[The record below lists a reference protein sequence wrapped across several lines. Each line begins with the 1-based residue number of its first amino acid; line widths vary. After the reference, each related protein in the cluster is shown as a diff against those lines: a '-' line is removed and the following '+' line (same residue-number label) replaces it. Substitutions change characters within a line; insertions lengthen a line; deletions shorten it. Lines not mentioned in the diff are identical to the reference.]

1 MKILILHNRYR
12 DQGGEEA
19 VVSSEIELLRSNGH
33 KVLFYELSNTD
44 LFKGNIFRKIS
55 HLFNIIW
62 SRESYKKVRKIIR
75 EEKPDIVHIHNVFF
89 LMSVSVY
96 YACRHENAVVV
107 QSLHNYRF
115 LCPMAVLYRDGRVC
129 RECLDKGLL
138 MSIKNKCIKKSK
150 LWAVAMLC
158 ILKFHYKNNTFK
170 KFINTYIALSSFS
183 KEQFAL
189 AGFNAERIKIK
200 PNFIDCDPG
209 LAEKRGDYALCISR
223 FSPEKGIDILL
234 EAWKKVDYLPLKV
247 IGDGSQ
253 FSELKE
259 YSQKH
264 SLDVEFFGHK
274 PNSEVID
281 CIKKSLM
288 VVLPSKCNENFP
300 RIIVESFACSTPVI
314 ASKIGALAEIVK
326 EGKTGLLFDSEAP
339 DDLADKVKY
348 LYQNREVVKSMG
360 SNARK
365 EYEEKYKAQTN
376 YEMLMNIYR
385 DAIESHKAAAEKDV
399 KRYSL
404 ENPFVYE
411 GNYFHDYFRAIPFAR
426 SKKMLDKNNMSLDD
440 KTLLVAS
447 CGCGIDA
454 HYLKKY
460 YNPRKICF
468 TDIHMRAME
477 KTKSNFHKESFVLTD
492 NHKLS
497 FKDNAFDYVFVG
509 ASLHHLKEPL
519 RGIYELLRVAKEGL
533 IVIEPNDS
541 WLTRAFE
548 KLGWASE
555 YEPDHDNY
563 VYRFSKRDVVKISKA
578 LFFKYEVRR
587 FFAVHKVAK
596 TKLEFLIIKAV
607 NAAANIFC
615 PSIGNYIV
623 FLVKKEQILPKC
635 MKNERLKN
643 GYYAGIRKI

>member
-1 MKILILHNRYR
+1 MKILILHNYYR

-19 VVSSEIELLRSNGH
+19 VVSSEAELLKRNGH
-33 KVLFYELSNTD
+33 EVLFFKLSNQD
-44 LFKGNIFRKIS
+44 LFKGNIFKKLS
-55 HLFNIIW
+55 HFFNIIW
-62 SRESYKKVRKIIR
+62 SRKSYREVRKIIK

-96 YACRHENAVVV
+96 YACRDENAVVV

-115 LCPMAVLYRDGRVC
+115 LCPMAVLYRNGRVC

-138 MSIKNKCIKKSK
+138 MSIKNKCVKKSK
-150 LWAVAMLC
+150 LWAAAMLC

-170 KFINTYIALSSFS
+170 KLINTYIALSNFS
-183 KEQFAL
+183 KEQFTRAD
-189 AGFNAERIKIK
+189 FSAEKIKVK
-200 PNFIDCDPG
+200 PNFIDFDPG
-209 LAEKRGDYALCISR
+209 FAGEREGFALCVSR
-223 FSPEKGIDILL
+223 FSPEKGLDVLL
-234 EAWKKVDYLPLKV
+234 RAWKKINYLPLKI
-247 IGDGSQ
+247 IGAGSQ
-253 FSELKE
+253 FDELKD

-264 SLDVEFFGHK
+264 SLDVEFFGPK
-274 PNSEVID
+274 LNSEVID
-281 CIKKSLM
+281 YIKKSSM
-288 VVLPSKCNENFP
+288 VILPSKCNENFP
-300 RIIVESFACSTPVI
+300 RILVESFACGTPVI
-314 ASKIGALAEIVK
+314 ASKVGALTEIVK

-348 LYQNREVVKSMG
+348 LYQNKEAAKVIG
-360 SNARK
+360 GNARK
-365 EYEEKYKAQTN
+365 EYEEKYKAERN
-376 YEMLMNIYR
+376 YEMLMNIYKG
-385 DAIESHKAAAEKDV
+385 AIENYKKAAV
-399 KRYSL
+399 KKSVEEYSL
-404 ENPFVYE
+404 EKPFIYE
-411 GNYFHDYFRAIPFAR
+411 KGYFHDYFRAIPFAR
-426 SKKMLDKNNMSLDD
+426 LKEILDKNNINLDD

-460 YNPRKICF
+460 YNPLKICF

-477 KTKSNFHKESFVLTD
+477 KTWSNFYKESFVLAD
-492 NHKLS
+492 NHKLA

-519 RGIYELLRVAKEGL
+519 RGIYELLRVAKRGL

-541 WLTRAFE
+541 WLTRIFE

-555 YEPDHDNY
+555 YEPEHSNY
-563 VYRFSKRDVVKISKA
+563 VYRFSKRDVAKVSKA

-596 TKLEFLIIKAV
+596 TKLEFLVIKAV
-607 NAAANIFC
+607 NTIANIFC

-635 MKNERLKN
+635 MRKEGLEN
-643 GYYAGIRKI
+643 GYLRTR